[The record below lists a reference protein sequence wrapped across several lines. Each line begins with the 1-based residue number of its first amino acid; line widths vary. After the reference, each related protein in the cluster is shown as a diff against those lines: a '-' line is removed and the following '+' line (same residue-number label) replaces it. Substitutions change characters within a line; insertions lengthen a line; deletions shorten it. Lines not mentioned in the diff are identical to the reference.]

1 MSCEFVKIGLEGSL
15 VIFLLT
21 ISFKIYKMK
30 IKSHSKCCGEN
41 IEVETENN
49 GGVANLPL

>member
-1 MSCEFVKIGLEGSL
+1 MSCEIIKMGLEGSL

-41 IEVETENN
+41 VEVETENN
-49 GGVANLPL
+49 EGQANLPL